1 MGKRLLKA
9 NELVGRIVELRRELV
24 TRDGSRR
31 FEAGSY
37 WVVYSRCSRGFT
49 LQRLDRLPG
58 EKKWSEVLRHVPRSA
73 IEIPIGY
80 AGRIHG

>member
-37 WVVYSRCSRGFT
+37 WVVYSRC
-49 LQRLDRLPG
+49 
-58 EKKWSEVLRHVPRSA
+58 
-73 IEIPIGY
+73 
-80 AGRIHG
+80 